1 MKPRMGQ
8 ALMKP
13 VWELVSLH
21 LPKHYS
27 GVRTVTA
34 AIGIVPEWIWIK
46 WWDLVEG
53 FFSGSESISLTQICR
68 EICRF
73 ICLWIKGR
81 KEADT
86 RESYIAK
93 IRYDDR

>member
-1 MKPRMGQ
+1 MGQ
-8 ALMKP
+8 ALLKP
-13 VWELVSLH
+13 VRKLVSFP
-21 LPKHYS
+21 LPRHS

-34 AIGIVPEWIWIK
+34 AIAIVPEWIWIN
-46 WWDLVEG
+46 WWDLTHQKV
-53 FFSGSESISLTQICR
+53 FQGSESISLTQICR

-81 KEADT
+81 KGTDKK
-86 RESYIAK
+86 ESYIAK